1 MTRQHQKSRSVSQSP
16 LWIALVIIAA
26 CDHHEEDFIP
36 NASLIGS
43 SKSEYYI
50 LRGTSVVIDVNA
62 IVKKSFKTN
71 FAISKN
77 PDHGELIRLDA
88 STLRYIPSAHFVTG
102 SDKFALSVTRNNSL
116 VKIDTVVV
124 TIKENTD
131 QFLCGFFA
139 VEDRAVTTINTPVFI
154 DMLDNDRVCG
164 VQRLA
169 AKLSIYSKPRHAQ
182 ATIAG
187 ESIQY
192 IPDPE
197 FFGLDSLVYTISIS
211 EGDDY
216 GAQES
221 YGFVSIRTTPE

>member
-1 MTRQHQKSRSVSQSP
+1 MTRQRQKSRSVSQSP
-16 LWIALVIIAA
+16 LWIVLVIIVA

-43 SKSEYYI
+43 SKSEYYF

-62 IVKKSFKTN
+62 IVKESFNTTI
-71 FAISKN
+71 AISKT
-77 PDHGELIRLDA
+77 PDNGELITLDA
-88 STLRYIPSAHFVTG
+88 STLRYKPSAHFVTG
-102 SDKFALSVTRNNSL
+102 SDKFALSVSRNNGL
-116 VKIDTVVV
+116 VKVDTVTI

-131 QFLCGFFA
+131 QFPCGFFA
-139 VEDRAVTTINTPVFI
+139 VEDRAVTMLNTPVFI

-169 AKLSIYSKPRHAQ
+169 AKLSIYSNPKHAQ
-182 ATIAG
+182 AIIAG

-192 IPDPE
+192 IPDSD
-197 FFGLDSLVYTISIS
+197 FFGIDSLVYKISIS
-211 EGDDY
+211 EGDNS

-221 YGFVSIRTTPE
+221 YGFISIRTTPE